1 VARITTVTPETADA
15 SMRGV
20 LDTVREEYGYVPG
33 IAQVLLVDPAVA
45 WPVNALYDYLN
56 LRPDS
61 PFTRLQREMLG
72 TVVNGLVGGAP

>member
-1 VARITTVTPETADA
+1 VTPETADE
-15 SMRGV
+15 STRG
-20 LDTVREEYGYVPG
+20 LFDTIREEYGYVPG
-33 IAQVLLVDPAVA
+33 VTQVLLVDPAVA
-45 WPVNALYDYLN
+45 WPVKTLYEYLN